1 MYRELIV
8 GMIERYGRACVITP
22 DNGEDN
28 IRVKAIIN
36 PILYKQRMYLNDVY
50 LPDGVIDKGLFLYIG
65 KFTEEFK
72 RRRNL

>member
-36 PILYKQRMYLNDVY
+36 PILYKQRMYLNDV
-50 LPDGVIDKGLFLYIG
+50 
-65 KFTEEFK
+65 
-72 RRRNL
+72 